1 MSITADSSLGND
13 KISVTHIENLI
24 NSVNYTKLDHRLTRS
39 DVNPK
44 DRQNYHSCLKLISDD
59 VFNLLSDDVDSDGT
73 VVYLILLKLIVKA
86 YIDRS
91 TTIAKR
97 KSILK
102 TRKSI
107 SGIYLLIMNF

>member
-1 MSITADSSLGND
+1 MSTTADLSLGND

-24 NSVNYTKLDHRLTRS
+24 NRVNYTKPDHELITS
-39 DVNPK
+39 NVSPK
-44 DRQNYHSCLKLISDD
+44 DRQNYHSCLILIPDD

-73 VVYLILLKLIVKA
+73 VVYLILLKMVVKA

-107 SGIYLLIMNF
+107 SEIYLLIMNF

>member
-1 MSITADSSLGND
+1 MSITADLSLGND
-13 KISVTHIENLI
+13 KISVTHIENLV
-24 NSVNYTKLDHRLTRS
+24 NSVNYTKPDHELIRS
-39 DVNPK
+39 NASPK
-44 DRQNYHSCLKLISDD
+44 NRQNYHSCLILISDD

-73 VVYLILLKLIVKA
+73 VVYLILLKMVVKA

-107 SGIYLLIMNF
+107 SEIYLLMMNF